1 MLDSNL
7 ATFVV
12 GNFFVDGNVEIVA
25 ALVREVNTDGEA
37 RAVRA
42 VTTKKKKINVK
53 CLQRVLRKERRR
65 LTE

>member
-12 GNFFVDGNVEIVA
+12 CNFFVDGYVEVVA
-25 ALVREVNTDGEA
+25 ALVREVNTNGKA

-42 VTTKKKKINVK
+42 VSA
-53 CLQRVLRKERRR
+53 KE
-65 LTE
+65 EEIYI